1 MTGDRTPFRGLR
13 LDAVDATRRRF
24 LTVTGAAM
32 GLAVVGSLPGLA
44 SADGSAV
51 ELTQLPEDPFA
62 LGVASGDPLS
72 DSVVLWTRLAPRP
85 LEPFGGLGPR
95 PVMVLWEIA
104 EDPAF
109 RRVVRKG
116 TARARRE
123 ESYSVH
129 IDVQGLRPWREYWY
143 RFRVGRHVS
152 PTGRTRTA
160 PAAGDSPAALRFAFA
175 SCQAYWEG
183 FYTAYRDLAAQD
195 HDVVFHLGDYLYE
208 YSVGV
213 GAGVRQQQLPAD
225 TLRETV
231 TLDDYR
237 SRYALYKLDADLQAA
252 HAAAPWIV
260 TMDDHEVENNWAD
273 EIPEGNTPTPSRN
286 EFLVRRANAFRAWW
300 EHMPVRLSQQPIG
313 PDVQLYRRFQYGDL
327 VRFNLL
333 DTRQYRDDQAAGDG
347 SDPPNP
353 GSLDPNRTITG
364 AQQERWL
371 LDGFAE
377 RSARWE
383 VLAHQTAI
391 AQLDTRAG
399 AEVIVPM
406 DTWDGY
412 VASRQRVLGGA
423 VERGVRNLVSIAGDL
438 HRSVVS
444 ELKADYADPAAPVVG
459 TEFVGTSISSGR
471 DGMDNDEGG
480 LTILAENPHVK
491 FSNFQ
496 RGYVTVDVTPD
507 QWVADYRVVDRVTVP
522 DGTVSTRTRLAVE
535 DGDPGIHVLGGQA

>member
-1 MTGDRTPFRGLR
+1 MTPDRNPFSGLR

-44 SADGSAV
+44 SADGAAV
-51 ELTQLPEDPFA
+51 ELTQLPEYPFA

-85 LEPFGGLGPR
+85 WEAFGGLGPR
-95 PVMVLWEIA
+95 PVLVQWQLA
-104 EDPAF
+104 EDPGF
-109 RRVVRKG
+109 RRVVKSG

-129 IDVQGLRPWREYWY
+129 VDVKGLRPWREYWY
-143 RFRVGRHVS
+143 RFRVGRHLS
-152 PTGRTRTA
+152 PVGRTRTA
-160 PAAGDSPAALRFAFA
+160 PAPGSSPQALKFAFA

-183 FYTAYRDLAAQD
+183 YYTAYRDLAARE

-208 YSVGV
+208 YGVGV
-213 GAGVRQQQLPAD
+213 GAGVRQQQLPSH

-231 TLDDYR
+231 TLDEYR
-237 SRYALYKLDADLQAA
+237 GRYALYKLDADLQAA
-252 HAAAPWIV
+252 HASAPWIV

-273 EIPEGNTPTPSRN
+273 EIPEGNTPTPTRN
-286 EFLVRRANAFRAWW
+286 EFVVRRANAFRAWW

-313 PDVQLYRRFQYGDL
+313 PDLQLYRRFQYGDL

-364 AQQERWL
+364 AEQERWL

-423 VERGVRNLVSIAGDL
+423 AERGVRNLVSIAGDL

-507 QWVADYRVVDRVTVP
+507 QWVADYRVVDLVTVP
-522 DGTVSTRTRLAVE
+522 DGTVSTRTRLAVA
-535 DGDPGIHVLGGQA
+535 DGEPTIHVVGGQ